1 MLVFHIQWV
10 SDNNPLKI
18 IKKVIIIFIKVFR
31 RSTAVNG
38 HLIGTLNSSLKFIS
52 FSS

>member
-18 IKKVIIIFIKVFR
+18 IKKSNNNFHKGIQEVYSCKWTFDW
-31 RSTAVNG
+31 
-38 HLIGTLNSSLKFIS
+38 HLELKP
-52 FSS
+52 